1 MLILNLYCRI
11 LSNLGRM
18 KFYIK
23 FLLLILTF
31 NVNANDLLSIYQEA
45 LEKDPD
51 FNAKKADLKIS
62 KEYLNQAR
70 SGLLPQLRFSAS
82 TNWNEYYQERVLQ
95 NDYNTF
101 SYNLNL
107 SQPIFRLDSW
117 FVTRQAKQN
126 YEAAEARFA
135 YQQQDLMIRV
145 TQAYFKVLS
154 AKSTLKSA
162 EATEKALNNQYQT
175 VTQRF
180 NSGAASRIELAEA
193 KSAYNRAQSD
203 RVLAEGNVDISFE
216 ELNSI
221 VGRQVKM
228 VTALNQDNEFIA
240 PSEAIDSEVKKG
252 RAANY
257 LIIEAQNRLEAAESN
272 TRSKTANYLPKID
285 LNANASRRTS
295 KQYTFDG
302 VESDIEL
309 PFSIPTETENRAF
322 SLQFSMPLF
331 TSGLNNSQRRQAL
344 LQEVKSEEQMIL
356 IERSVV
362 QQIRSLYTALK
373 TAELNIIS
381 LRTAVDSSKDALE
394 ATRLGYELSSR
405 NLIDLLQAERNY
417 SETQNR
423 LSQAMYGFIVTS
435 LQYKQAIGILR
446 PEDIVKINK
455 QFN

>member
-1 MLILNLYCRI
+1 
-11 LSNLGRM
+11 M

-23 FLLLILTF
+23 FLLLILSF
-31 NVNANDLLSIYQEA
+31 NVVANDLLSIYQEA

-193 KSAYNRAQSD
+193 KSAFNRAQSD

-221 VGRQVKM
+221 VGRQVEM
-228 VTALNQDNEFIA
+228 VTPLNQNSEFIA
-240 PSEAIDSEVKKG
+240 PSEEINSEVIKG
-252 RAANY
+252 REANY
-257 LIIEAQNRLEAAESN
+257 LIIEARNRLEAAESN

-302 VESDIEL
+302 FDSDVDL

-322 SLQFSMPLF
+322 SIQFSMPLF

-344 LQEVKSEEQMIL
+344 LQEVKTEEQMIL

-373 TAELNIIS
+373 TAELNIVS

-435 LQYKQAIGILR
+435 LQYKQAIGTLR

>member
-1 MLILNLYCRI
+1 
-11 LSNLGRM
+11 M

-23 FLLLILTF
+23 FLILIFSFNLTG
-31 NVNANDLLSIYQEA
+31 NDLLSIYEEA

-62 KEYLNQAR
+62 KEFFNQAR
-70 SGLLPQLRFSAS
+70 SGLLPQVRFSAS

-101 SYNLNL
+101 NYNLNL

-117 FVTRQAKQN
+117 FVTQQAKQN

-162 EATEKALNNQYQT
+162 EATEKALNNQFQT
-175 VTQRF
+175 VTERF
-180 NSGAASRIELAEA
+180 NSGAASKIELAEA
-193 KSAYNRAQSD
+193 KSAFNRAQSD

-221 VGRQVKM
+221 VGRQIKM
-228 VTALNQDNEFIA
+228 VTPLNQNSEFVA
-240 PSEAIDSEVKKG
+240 PLEDIDLEVKKG
-252 RAANY
+252 RELNY
-257 LIIEAQNRLEAAESN
+257 LIIEARNRLEAAESN
-272 TRSKTANYLPKID
+272 TKSKTANYLPRID

-302 VESDIEL
+302 VESDIDL
-309 PFSIPTETENRAF
+309 PFSIPTETENRTF
-322 SLQFSMPLF
+322 SIQFSVPLF
-331 TSGLNNSQRRQAL
+331 TSGLNSSQRRQAL
-344 LQEVKSEEQMIL
+344 LQEVRTEEQMIL
-356 IERSVV
+356 IERNVT

-381 LRTAVDSSKDALE
+381 LRIAVESSKDALE
-394 ATRLGYELSSR
+394 ATRLGYELGSR
-405 NLIDLLQAERNY
+405 NLIDLLQAERNS

-435 LQYKQAIGILR
+435 LQYKQAIGTLR
-446 PEDIVKINK
+446 PEDIVKINEK
-455 QFN
+455 FN

>member
-1 MLILNLYCRI
+1 
-11 LSNLGRM
+11 M

-23 FLLLILTF
+23 FLLLILSF
-31 NVNANDLLSIYQEA
+31 NVVANDLLSIYQEA

-193 KSAYNRAQSD
+193 KSAFNRAQSD

-221 VGRQVKM
+221 VGRQVEM
-228 VTALNQDNEFIA
+228 VTPLNQNSEFIA
-240 PSEAIDSEVKKG
+240 PSEEINSEVTKG
-252 RAANY
+252 REANY
-257 LIIEAQNRLEAAESN
+257 LIIEARNRLEAAESN

-302 VESDIEL
+302 FDSDVDL

-322 SLQFSMPLF
+322 SIQFSMPLF

-344 LQEVKSEEQMIL
+344 LQEVKTEEQMIL

-373 TAELNIIS
+373 TAELNIVS
-381 LRTAVDSSKDALE
+381 LRTAVDSSKDALD

-435 LQYKQAIGILR
+435 LQYKQAIGTLR
-446 PEDIVKINK
+446 PEDIVKINE

>member
-1 MLILNLYCRI
+1 
-11 LSNLGRM
+11 M

-23 FLLLILTF
+23 FLILIFSLNLTG
-31 NVNANDLLSIYQEA
+31 NDLLSIYEEA

-62 KEYLNQAR
+62 KEFFNQAR
-70 SGLLPQLRFSAS
+70 SGLLPQVRFSAS

-101 SYNLNL
+101 NYNLNL

-117 FVTRQAKQN
+117 FVTQQAKQN

-162 EATEKALNNQYQT
+162 EATERALNNQFQT
-175 VTQRF
+175 VTERF
-180 NSGAASRIELAEA
+180 NSGAASKIELAEA
-193 KSAYNRAQSD
+193 KSAFNRAQSD

-221 VGRQVKM
+221 VGRQIKM
-228 VTALNQDNEFIA
+228 ISPLNQNSKFVA
-240 PSEAIDSEVKKG
+240 PMEDIDSEVKKG
-252 RAANY
+252 RELNY
-257 LIIEAQNRLEAAESN
+257 LIIEARSRLEAAESN
-272 TRSKTANYLPKID
+272 TKSKTANYLPKID

-302 VESDIEL
+302 VESDIDL
-309 PFSIPTETENRAF
+309 PFSIPTETENRTF
-322 SLQFSMPLF
+322 SIQFSVPLF
-331 TSGLNNSQRRQAL
+331 TSGLNSSQRRQAL
-344 LQEVKSEEQMIL
+344 LQEVRTEEQMIL
-356 IERSVV
+356 IERNVT

-381 LRTAVDSSKDALE
+381 LRIAVESSKDALE
-394 ATRLGYELSSR
+394 ATRLGYELGSR
-405 NLIDLLQAERNY
+405 NLIDLLQAERNS

-435 LQYKQAIGILR
+435 LQYKQAIGTLR
-446 PEDIVKINK
+446 PEDIVKING

>member
-1 MLILNLYCRI
+1 
-11 LSNLGRM
+11 M

-31 NVNANDLLSIYQEA
+31 NVTANDLLSIYQEA

-82 TNWNEYYQERVLQ
+82 TNWNEYYQERILQ

-117 FVTRQAKQN
+117 FVSRQAKQN

-162 EATEKALNNQYQT
+162 EATEKALNNQYQA

-228 VTALNQDNEFIA
+228 VTPLNQDNEFIA
-240 PSEAIDSEVKKG
+240 PLEEIDSEVNKG
-252 RAANY
+252 RVANY
-257 LIIEAQNRLEAAESN
+257 LIIEAKNRLEAAESN
-272 TRSKTANYLPKID
+272 TRSKTANFLPKVD

-302 VESDIEL
+302 FDSDVDL

-322 SLQFSMPLF
+322 SIQFSMPLF
-331 TSGLNNSQRRQAL
+331 TSGLNSSQRRQAL

-373 TAELNIIS
+373 TAELNIVS

-423 LSQAMYGFIVTS
+423 LSQAIYGFIVTS
-435 LQYKQAIGILR
+435 LQYKQAIGTLR
-446 PEDIVKINK
+446 PEDIVKINE

>member
-1 MLILNLYCRI
+1 
-11 LSNLGRM
+11 M

-23 FLLLILTF
+23 FLILIFSFNLTG
-31 NVNANDLLSIYQEA
+31 NDLLSIYEEA

-62 KEYLNQAR
+62 KEFFNQAR
-70 SGLLPQLRFSAS
+70 SGLLPQVRFSAS

-101 SYNLNL
+101 NYNLNL

-117 FVTRQAKQN
+117 FVAQQAKQN

-162 EATEKALNNQYQT
+162 EATEKALNNQFQT
-175 VTQRF
+175 VTERF
-180 NSGAASRIELAEA
+180 NSGAASKIELAEA
-193 KSAYNRAQSD
+193 KSAFNRAQSD

-221 VGRQVKM
+221 VGRQIKM
-228 VTALNQDNEFIA
+228 VTPLNQNSEFVA
-240 PSEAIDSEVKKG
+240 PLEDIDLEVKKG
-252 RAANY
+252 RELNY
-257 LIIEAQNRLEAAESN
+257 LIIEARNRLEAAESN
-272 TRSKTANYLPKID
+272 TKSKTANYLPRID

-302 VESDIEL
+302 VESDIDL
-309 PFSIPTETENRAF
+309 PFSIPTETENRTF
-322 SLQFSMPLF
+322 SIQFSVPLF
-331 TSGLNNSQRRQAL
+331 TSGLNSSQRRQAL
-344 LQEVKSEEQMIL
+344 LQEVRTEEQMIL
-356 IERSVV
+356 IERNVT

-381 LRTAVDSSKDALE
+381 LRIAVESSKDALE
-394 ATRLGYELSSR
+394 ATRLGYELGSR
-405 NLIDLLQAERNY
+405 NLIDLLQAERNS

-435 LQYKQAIGILR
+435 LQYKQAIGTLR
-446 PEDIVKINK
+446 PEDIVKINE

>member
-1 MLILNLYCRI
+1 
-11 LSNLGRM
+11 M

-31 NVNANDLLSIYQEA
+31 NVAANDLLSIYQEA

-82 TNWNEYYQERVLQ
+82 TNWNEYYQERILQ

-117 FVTRQAKQN
+117 FVSRQAKQN
-126 YEAAEARFA
+126 YEAAEAKFA

-162 EATEKALNNQYQT
+162 EATEKALNNQYQA

-228 VTALNQDNEFIA
+228 VTPLNQENEFIA
-240 PSEAIDSEVKKG
+240 PLEEIDSEVNKG
-252 RAANY
+252 RVANY
-257 LIIEAQNRLEAAESN
+257 LIIEAKNRLEAAESN
-272 TRSKTANYLPKID
+272 TRSKTANFLPKVD
-285 LNANASRRTS
+285 LNANAIRRTS

-302 VESDIEL
+302 FDSDVDL

-322 SLQFSMPLF
+322 SIQFSMPLF
-331 TSGLNNSQRRQAL
+331 TSGLNSSQRRQAL

-373 TAELNIIS
+373 TAELNIVS

-423 LSQAMYGFIVTS
+423 LSQAIYGFIVTS
-435 LQYKQAIGILR
+435 LQYKQAIGTLR
-446 PEDIVKINK
+446 PEDIVKINE

>member
-1 MLILNLYCRI
+1 
-11 LSNLGRM
+11 M

-23 FLLLILTF
+23 FLILIFSFNLTG
-31 NVNANDLLSIYQEA
+31 NDLLSIYEEA

-62 KEYLNQAR
+62 KELFNQAR
-70 SGLLPQLRFSAS
+70 SGLLPQVRFSAS

-101 SYNLNL
+101 NYNLNL

-117 FVTRQAKQN
+117 FVTQQAKQN

-162 EATEKALNNQYQT
+162 EATEKALNNQFQT
-175 VTQRF
+175 VTERF
-180 NSGAASRIELAEA
+180 NSGAASKIELAEA
-193 KSAYNRAQSD
+193 KSAFNRAQSD

-221 VGRQVKM
+221 VGRQIKM
-228 VTALNQDNEFIA
+228 VTPLNQNSEFIA
-240 PSEAIDSEVKKG
+240 PLEDIDLEVKKG
-252 RAANY
+252 RELNY
-257 LIIEAQNRLEAAESN
+257 LIIEARNRLEAAESN
-272 TRSKTANYLPKID
+272 TKSKTANYLPRID

-302 VESDIEL
+302 VESDIDL
-309 PFSIPTETENRAF
+309 PFSIPTETENRTF
-322 SLQFSMPLF
+322 SIQFSVPLF
-331 TSGLNNSQRRQAL
+331 TSGLNSSQRRQAL
-344 LQEVKSEEQMIL
+344 LQEVRTEEQMIL
-356 IERSVV
+356 IERNVT

-381 LRTAVDSSKDALE
+381 LRIAVESSKDALE
-394 ATRLGYELSSR
+394 ATRLGYELGSR
-405 NLIDLLQAERNY
+405 NLIDLLQAERNS

-435 LQYKQAIGILR
+435 LQYKQAIGTLR
-446 PEDIVKINK
+446 PEDIVKINE

>member
-1 MLILNLYCRI
+1 
-11 LSNLGRM
+11 M

-23 FLLLILTF
+23 FLILIFSLNLTG
-31 NVNANDLLSIYQEA
+31 NDLLSIYEEA

-62 KEYLNQAR
+62 KELFNQAR
-70 SGLLPQLRFSAS
+70 SGLLPQVRFSAS

-101 SYNLNL
+101 NYNLNL

-117 FVTRQAKQN
+117 FVTQQAKQN

-162 EATEKALNNQYQT
+162 EATERALNNQFQT
-175 VTQRF
+175 VTERF
-180 NSGAASRIELAEA
+180 NSGAASKIELAEA
-193 KSAYNRAQSD
+193 KSAFNRAQSD

-221 VGRQVKM
+221 VGRQIKM
-228 VTALNQDNEFIA
+228 ISPLNQNSKFVA
-240 PSEAIDSEVKKG
+240 PMEDIDSEVKKG
-252 RAANY
+252 RELNY
-257 LIIEAQNRLEAAESN
+257 LIIEARSRLEAAESN
-272 TRSKTANYLPKID
+272 TKSKTANYLPKID

-302 VESDIEL
+302 VESDIDL
-309 PFSIPTETENRAF
+309 PFSIPTETENRTF
-322 SLQFSMPLF
+322 SIQFSVPLF
-331 TSGLNNSQRRQAL
+331 TSGLNSSQRRQAL
-344 LQEVKSEEQMIL
+344 LQEVRTEEQMIL
-356 IERSVV
+356 IERNVT

-381 LRTAVDSSKDALE
+381 LRVAVESSKDALE
-394 ATRLGYELSSR
+394 ATRLGYELGSR
-405 NLIDLLQAERNY
+405 NLIDLLQAERNS

-435 LQYKQAIGILR
+435 LQYKQAIGTLR
-446 PEDIVKINK
+446 PEDIVKING

>member
-1 MLILNLYCRI
+1 
-11 LSNLGRM
+11 M

-23 FLLLILTF
+23 FLLLILSF
-31 NVNANDLLSIYQEA
+31 NVVANDLLSIYQEA

-193 KSAYNRAQSD
+193 KSAFNRAQSD

-221 VGRQVKM
+221 VGRQVEM
-228 VTALNQDNEFIA
+228 VTPLNQNSEFIA
-240 PSEAIDSEVKKG
+240 PTEEINSEVTKG
-252 RAANY
+252 REANY
-257 LIIEAQNRLEAAESN
+257 LIIEARNRLEAAESN

-302 VESDIEL
+302 FDSDVDL

-322 SLQFSMPLF
+322 SIQFSMPLF

-344 LQEVKSEEQMIL
+344 LQEVKTEEQMIL

-373 TAELNIIS
+373 TAELNIVS

-435 LQYKQAIGILR
+435 LQYKQAIGTLR

>member
-1 MLILNLYCRI
+1 
-11 LSNLGRM
+11 M

-31 NVNANDLLSIYQEA
+31 NVAANDLLSIYQEA

-82 TNWNEYYQERVLQ
+82 TNWNEYYQERILQ

-117 FVTRQAKQN
+117 FVSRQAKQN

-162 EATEKALNNQYQT
+162 EATEKALNNQYQA

-228 VTALNQDNEFIA
+228 ITPLNQENEFIA
-240 PSEAIDSEVKKG
+240 PLEEIDSEVNKG
-252 RAANY
+252 RVANY
-257 LIIEAQNRLEAAESN
+257 LIIEAKNRLEAAESN
-272 TRSKTANYLPKID
+272 TRSKTANFLPKVD

-302 VESDIEL
+302 FDSDVDL

-322 SLQFSMPLF
+322 SIQFSMPLF
-331 TSGLNNSQRRQAL
+331 TSGLNSSQRRQAL

-423 LSQAMYGFIVTS
+423 LSQAIYGFIVTS
-435 LQYKQAIGILR
+435 LQYKQAIGTLR
-446 PEDIVKINK
+446 PEDIVKINE

>member
-1 MLILNLYCRI
+1 
-11 LSNLGRM
+11 M

-23 FLLLILTF
+23 FLLIILTF
-31 NVNANDLLSIYQEA
+31 NVAANDLLSIYQEA

-82 TNWNEYYQERVLQ
+82 TNWNEYYQDRILQ

-117 FVTRQAKQN
+117 FVSRQAKQN

-162 EATEKALNNQYQT
+162 EATEKALNNQYQA

-228 VTALNQDNEFIA
+228 ITPLNQENEFIA
-240 PSEAIDSEVKKG
+240 PLEDIDSEVNKG
-252 RAANY
+252 RVANY
-257 LIIEAQNRLEAAESN
+257 LIIEAKNRLEAAESN
-272 TRSKTANYLPKID
+272 TRSKTANFLPKVD
-285 LNANASRRTS
+285 LNANSSRRTS

-302 VESDIEL
+302 FDSDVDL

-322 SLQFSMPLF
+322 SIQFSMPLF
-331 TSGLNNSQRRQAL
+331 TSGLNSSQRRQAL

-423 LSQAMYGFIVTS
+423 LSQAIYGFIVTS
-435 LQYKQAIGILR
+435 LQYKQAIGTLR
-446 PEDIVKINK
+446 PEDIVKINE

>member
-1 MLILNLYCRI
+1 
-11 LSNLGRM
+11 M

-23 FLLLILTF
+23 FLLLILSF
-31 NVNANDLLSIYQEA
+31 NVVANDLLSIYQEA

-145 TQAYFKVLS
+145 TQAYFKVIS

-193 KSAYNRAQSD
+193 KSAFNRAQSD

-221 VGRQVKM
+221 VGRQVEM
-228 VTALNQDNEFIA
+228 VTPLNQNNEFIA
-240 PSEAIDSEVKKG
+240 PSEEINSEVTKG
-252 RAANY
+252 REANY
-257 LIIEAQNRLEAAESN
+257 LIIEARNRLEAAESN

-302 VESDIEL
+302 FDSDVDL

-322 SLQFSMPLF
+322 SIQFSMPLF

-344 LQEVKSEEQMIL
+344 LQEVKTEEQMIL

-373 TAELNIIS
+373 TAELNIVS

-435 LQYKQAIGILR
+435 LQYKQAIGTLR
-446 PEDIVKINK
+446 PEDIVKINE